1 MGKALSEMT
10 LQELWMLFPI
20 ILTAPDPRWAAW
32 YAEEEALLRRVL
44 PAEFAVRISHIGST
58 AIHGIWAK
66 PIVDILAEAEP
77 GTDLARADAYLTRA
91 GFRRMSAG
99 PDRRSYNKGYTE
111 DERLL
116 RVEDYHLWYKFYAKG
131 YRGYNLPEALYHMR
145 DDRNATHRRSA
156 RARMNGIYAT
166 FVGFKM
172 VNLPAW
178 MYIYAVKNALVE
190 TAKILM
196 PDAVYEYF
204 HKKRLSKEKDN
215 E

>member
-111 DERLL
+111 DGFAP
-116 RVEDYHLWYKFYAKG
+116 RVFHLHLVYAGVQDEIIFRDYLNAHPAHARAY
-131 YRGYNLPEALYHMR
+131 EALKLSLWKPFEHDR
-145 DDRNATHRRSA
+145 DGYTQAKTE
-156 RARMNGIYAT
+156 
-166 FVGFKM
+166 FVRQM
-172 VNLPAW
+172 LREA
-178 MYIYAVKNALVE
+178 ALQTE
-190 TAKILM
+190 
-196 PDAVYEYF
+196 
-204 HKKRLSKEKDN
+204 
-215 E
+215 